1 MKTEPTECVI
11 LLHGLART
19 NVSMLAMEKAIN
31 NAGYRAINYHYPS
44 RQFSIA
50 ELAELAI
57 SETLAQCEGA
67 TKIHFVTHSMG
78 GILVRQYLTTH
89 KIEKLGHVVML
100 GPPNKGSELVDL
112 LADLPGFK
120 TVNGPAGMQ
129 LGTSDMSVPNSLG
142 PVDFSL
148 GVIAGNNSINLI
160 LSTMLPKPNDGKV
173 SVASTKV
180 EGMTDHI
187 ELHATH
193 PFMMWN
199 PEVID
204 QVLFFL
210 KNGHFQ
216 SQNKNDLD
224 EE

>member
-1 MKTEPTECVI
+1 MKSQPTECVI

-19 NVSMLAMEKAIN
+19 NVSMLAMEKAISH
-31 NAGYRAINYHYPS
+31 AGYRAINYHYPS

-50 ELAELAI
+50 ELAELAV
-57 SETLAQCEGA
+57 SETLAQCAGA
-67 TKIHFVTHSMG
+67 TRIHFVTHSMG
-78 GILVRQYLTTH
+78 GILVRQYLSQH

-100 GPPNKGSELVDL
+100 GPPNHGSELVDL

-129 LGTSDMSVPNSLG
+129 LGTGAMSVPNSLG
-142 PVDFSL
+142 PVDYSL
-148 GVIAGNNSINLI
+148 GVIAGTQTINLI

-173 SVASTKV
+173 SVESTKV

-187 ELHATH
+187 ELPATH

-199 PEVID
+199 PDVID

-210 KNGHFQ
+210 KQGHFQ
-216 SQNKNDLD
+216 NTSKSY
-224 EE
+224 

>member
-1 MKTEPTECVI
+1 MKGQPTEAVI

-19 NVSMLAMEKAIN
+19 NVSMLAMEKAISY
-31 NAGYRAINYHYPS
+31 AGYKAINYHYPS
-44 RQFSIA
+44 RQHTIS

-57 SETLAQCEGA
+57 SETLTQCEDVE
-67 TKIHFVTHSMG
+67 KIHFVTHSMG

-100 GPPNKGSELVDL
+100 GPPNQGSELVDK

-129 LGTSDMSVPNSLG
+129 LGTGDMSVPHTLG

-148 GVIAGNNSINLI
+148 GVIAGTQTINLI
-160 LSTMLPKPNDGKV
+160 LSSMLPKPNDGKV

-180 EGMTDHI
+180 EGMADHI
-187 ELHATH
+187 VLPATH

-199 PEVID
+199 PEVIE

-210 KNGHFQ
+210 KHGYFQ
-216 SQNKNDLD
+216 SPKKAT
-224 EE
+224 